1 MSNAIELQNVTYI
14 YGENTSFCKVAVDDV
29 SFSIKEGRVT
39 GIIGHTGSGK
49 STLVQMFN
57 GLLTPT
63 SGTVSVFGQNI
74 FADKKSLYQARFQVG
89 LVFQYPEYQLFE
101 ETVEKDVAF
110 GPKNR
115 KLDAAEIDRLV
126 KSSIDFVGLDRS
138 LLSKSPFELS
148 GGQKRRVA
156 IAGILAMNPRILVLD
171 EPASGLDPIGREE
184 IFSGLKNFQQETAAT
199 IVIVSHSMEDM
210 AKYADDVL
218 VMNHG
223 KLFLS
228 DSKENIFSHADELL
242 SVGLDVPQI
251 TRYHPLTSRRLSSSR
266 QSFHGRSSHES
277 TSSSFT
283 KRKKQ
288 KQFLIFSFPSRN
300 IAQRAERSNATHDQ
314 RHHDRSVFSG
324 KLHSASSG
332 SPHEADSYGVYH
344 RSYFSC
350 QGSGNSSRLG
360 TTFLSTG
367 SYCQNSPINHFEIT
381 KATSF
386 FTGSNRLF

>member
-115 KLDAAEIDRLV
+115 KLDAAELDRLV

-251 TRYHPLTSRRLSSSR
+251 TRFINRL
-266 QSFHGRSSHES
+266 
-277 TSSSFT
+277 
-283 KRKKQ
+283 
-288 KQFLIFSFPSRN
+288 
-300 IAQRAERSNATHDQ
+300 RAEGYPLPDNLYT
-314 RHHDRSVFSG
+314 V
-324 KLHSASSG
+324 
-332 SPHEADSYGVYH
+332 EAA
-344 RSYFSC
+344 
-350 QGSGNSSRLG
+350 
-360 TTFLSTG
+360 
-367 SYCQNSPINHFEIT
+367 T
-381 KATSF
+381 KALLPLLRKEKSKNNF
-386 FTGSNRLF
+386 